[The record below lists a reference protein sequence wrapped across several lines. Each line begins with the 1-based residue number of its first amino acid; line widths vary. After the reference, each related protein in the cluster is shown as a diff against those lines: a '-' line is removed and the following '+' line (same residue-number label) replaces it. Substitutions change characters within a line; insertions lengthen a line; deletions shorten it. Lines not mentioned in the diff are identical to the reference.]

1 MKATE
6 KQIAANEK
14 SSDAYMKKAEAI
26 GLSEEYKNK
35 VINGTLTVEEIDTS
49 SDSGKQLAKDIKNF
63 ENYYDAS
70 KDCKDTVQELNNKLL
85 ELYETIV
92 NMPTEK
98 ADFSVCH

>member
-14 SSDAYMKKAEAI
+14 ASDAYMKKAEAI

-70 KDCKDTVQELNNKLL
+70 KDCKDTVQEL
-85 ELYETIV
+85 YETIV